1 MFGRIRE
8 AVRIL
13 LAKSTESEVESYYR
27 VILYAENGRCVL
39 NTVLF
44 GSCVYNEKEKN
55 FWGRMP
61 DGKILEIFIGD
72 NFSLIIKE
80 VSKDDAFSRYL

>member
-13 LAKSTESEVESYYR
+13 MAKPTEPEDESYYR
-27 VILYAENGRCVL
+27 VILYAENLKCVL
-39 NTVLF
+39 NAVLF
-44 GSCVYNEKEKN
+44 GGCVYSEKEKN
-55 FWGRMP
+55 FWGRMS
-61 DGKILEIFIGD
+61 DGKILEIFIGN

-80 VSKDDAFSRYL
+80 VSKDDAFSRCL